1 MTTAIGKPTVGRV
14 GERVFREVIGR
25 FASGVTVVT
34 ARVDDQ
40 DFGTTASAVSSLSL
54 EPPMMLVCLNRGSET
69 QGAILRT
76 GWFAVNI
83 LSETQALLAYKFA
96 KNASDKLRDV
106 DVKRLHSGSP
116 LLSNALAH
124 IECRVTDTA
133 TGGTHTIFL
142 GEVLHAAGDE
152 GAPLTYY
159 RGRFG
164 RFRDMRQDE
173 AYRRIRGLLVA
184 RELSRGE
191 PLDVERLAR
200 DEELSRADVF
210 YALTKLMTD
219 GLVQREADGRLFAKP
234 LDVKTAHE
242 AIDARRA
249 IETAVV
255 DAVAGA
261 VPDDDLDKLRSYAR
275 AAQAAA
281 ASRPVDMASLGR
293 AGHQFHL
300 HFVGLLRNEALTG
313 FVRRLEFHA
322 LWATVAPDLERMGKV
337 SVALYLPELVEACAA
352 GRRDE
357 AKRLLDDHAATI
369 KEYARDAIERAG
381 GAT

>member
-1 MTTAIGKPTVGRV
+1 MTTMSGKPIMSPVD
-14 GERVFREVIGR
+14 ERVFREVIGR

-34 ARVDDQ
+34 TRAEDQ

-54 EPPMMLVCLNRGSET
+54 EPPMMLVCLNRTSET
-69 QGAILRT
+69 RRAILAT
-76 GWFAVNI
+76 GWFGVNV
-83 LSETQALLAYKFA
+83 LSETQARLADRFARKAPDKF
-96 KNASDKLRDV
+96 RDV
-106 DVKRLHSGSP
+106 DVVRVQSGAP
-116 LLSNALAH
+116 LIANALAR
-124 IECRVTDTA
+124 IECRVADTA

-142 GEVLHAAGDE
+142 GDVYHAAGEE

-164 RFRDMRQDE
+164 RFHDMRQDE

-184 RELSRGE
+184 REWPRGE
-191 PLDVERLAR
+191 PLDVERLAL
-200 DEELSRADVF
+200 DQQLSRADVF

-219 GLVQREADGRLFAKP
+219 GLVQREAGGRLFVKP

-261 VPDDDLDKLRSYAR
+261 MSDDDIKALRSYAE
-275 AAQAAA
+275 AAHAAA
-281 ASRPVDMASLGR
+281 ASRPVDMAALGR
-293 AGHQFHL
+293 AGHHFHL

-322 LWATVAPDLERMGKV
+322 IWATVAPDLERLGKV
-337 SVALYLPELVEACAA
+337 SALYLPDLVEACAA
-352 GRRDE
+352 GDRDE
-357 AKRLLDDHAATI
+357 AKRLLNDHADTI
-369 KEYARDAIERAG
+369 KEYARYAIERAG
-381 GAT
+381 GST

>member
-1 MTTAIGKPTVGRV
+1 MTIAIGKPTEGRV
-14 GERVFREVIGR
+14 NDRVFREVIGR

-34 ARVDDQ
+34 ARADDQ

-54 EPPMMLVCLNRGSET
+54 EPPMMLVCLNKTSET

-96 KNASDKLRDV
+96 KKGPDKFRDV
-106 DVKRLHSGSP
+106 DVERVRSGSP
-116 LLSNALAH
+116 LISNALAQ
-124 IECRVTDTA
+124 IECCVTDTA

-142 GEVLHAAGDE
+142 GEVQHAAGDE

-164 RFRDMRQDE
+164 RFHDMRQDE

-184 RELSRGE
+184 RELPRGE
-191 PLDVERLAR
+191 PLDVERLAL
-200 DEELSRADVF
+200 DQQLSRADVF

-219 GLVQREADGRLFAKP
+219 GLVQREADGRLFATP
-234 LDVKTAHE
+234 LDVKAAHE

-255 DAVAGA
+255 DAIAGA
-261 VPDDDLDKLRSYAR
+261 MSDDDIDKLRSYAQ

-281 ASRPVDMASLGR
+281 ASHPVDMAGLGR
-293 AGHQFHL
+293 AGHEFHQ

-322 LWATVAPDLERMGKV
+322 IWATVAPDLERLGKI
-337 SVALYLPELVEACAA
+337 SALYLPELVESCAA

-357 AKRLLDDHAATI
+357 AKRILDDHAAMI